1 MCSKLQIEM
10 SHNQLSGRHIEIP
23 TPEFLM
29 ILFVWNYL
37 IILNE
42 WLKCTPR
49 PENCIQYHQCYCLIR
64 NSQMSHLAHLPLTLK
79 SPPSHTDHH
88 PYFLPIFPIFYHN
101 FPFRNTLISIFGNVI
116 WTLKKSPPPPNIIP
130 IFFYLTWSHLPYLE
144 MVSGSWKQY
153 DHTALGKHLQTNKQ
167 RYQ

>member
-1 MCSKLQIEM
+1 MIFERLYLCFRGPCSLIQHNKTIRENLELCSKLQIEI

-23 TPEFLM
+23 TPELLM
-29 ILFVWNYL
+29 ILFLWNYL

-88 PYFLPIFPIFYHN
+88 PYFLLIFPIFYHN
-101 FPFRNTLISIFGNVI
+101 FSFRNTLISIFGNVI
-116 WTLKKSPPPPNIIP
+116 WTLKKSPPPPNIILSFSMIVPP
-130 IFFYLTWSHLPYLE
+130 IFFI
-144 MVSGSWKQY
+144 
-153 DHTALGKHLQTNKQ
+153 
-167 RYQ
+167 